1 MAEKALQLHIQ
12 RFIRAFGLLEQER
25 TPCGQPIPPSQAHAL
40 QLLGNGEAM
49 TQQALADQ
57 LGLDKS
63 TTSRLVA
70 QLVDRDWVAKAVN
83 PQNRRESRLALTDRG
98 RVALRQV
105 LASAGARFA
114 ALWQQIPPEKRAQIL
129 ESLTVL
135 TDAMR
140 GK

>member
-1 MAEKALQLHIQ
+1 MEEKELQLHIQ
-12 RFIRAFGLLEQER
+12 RFIRSFGLLDQER

-40 QLLGNGEAM
+40 QVLGNGEAM
-49 TQQALADQ
+49 TQQALANQ

-70 QLVDRDWVAKAVN
+70 QLVDRDWVGKAVN
-83 PQNRRESRLALTDRG
+83 PQNRREAQLALTDHG
-98 RVALRQV
+98 RTALGEV

-114 ALWQQIPPEKRAQIL
+114 ALWQQLPPEKRPQIL
-129 ESLTVL
+129 ESLTLL